1 MGKDSSWIT
10 FEGSAL
16 VPLPRDNEGNTD
28 MKNKVLGNS
37 NIEVSPLGL
46 GCMGMSEFYG
56 ASDDEVSLDTLE
68 HAFEI
73 GITLYDTADTYGV
86 GHNEELLGRFAKGK
100 RDRIVLATKCGI
112 IREKGKYERIVD
124 SSPRHI
130 RSACEASLKRL
141 NSEFIDLFYI
151 HRLNPD
157 VQIEDSVGAL
167 ADLVVQGK
175 IRSYGLCEVSA
186 KTLRRAHAVYPI
198 AALQSEY
205 SLWTR
210 DPEKEILSACR
221 DINAA
226 FVAYS
231 PLGRG
236 FLTGRFTD
244 RSAFED
250 GDIRSTNPR
259 FLKENL
265 ARNVRLLD
273 SVKKIAGE
281 HECTNG
287 QVALAWLL
295 SRGEDIIPIPG
306 TRRKQY
312 VDENFAATQIVLSQN
327 DLGVLDT
334 AFAIGSVSG
343 ERYTVEGMKGVNE

>member
-1 MGKDSSWIT
+1 
-10 FEGSAL
+10 
-16 VPLPRDNEGNTD
+16 
-28 MKNKVLGNS
+28 MKNRILGNS

-56 ASDDEVSLDTLE
+56 ASDDQLSLDTLE

-73 GITLYDTADTYGV
+73 GVTHYDTADTYGS
-86 GHNEELLGRFAKGK
+86 GHNEDLLARFAKGK

-112 IREKGKYERIVD
+112 VREKGSYERKID
-124 SSPRHI
+124 SSPDYI

-141 NSEFIDLFYI
+141 GTSYIDLFYI
-151 HRLNPD
+151 HRLNANI
-157 VQIEDSVGAL
+157 QIEETVGAM
-167 ADLVVQGK
+167 ADLVAEGK

-210 DPEKEILSACR
+210 DPEGEILSACR

-244 RSAFED
+244 ESSFED
-250 GDIRSTNPR
+250 GDFRSVNPR
-259 FLKENL
+259 FQKENL
-265 ARNVRLLD
+265 ARNIRLLD
-273 SVKKIAGE
+273 SVKQIAVE
-281 HECTNG
+281 HKCTNG

-327 DLGVLDT
+327 DLDVLNA

-343 ERYTVEGMKGVNE
+343 ERYTAEGMKGVNG

>member
-1 MGKDSSWIT
+1 
-10 FEGSAL
+10 
-16 VPLPRDNEGNTD
+16 
-28 MKNKVLGNS
+28 MKNRILGNS

-56 ASDDEVSLDTLE
+56 ASDDEISLKTLD

-73 GITLYDTADTYGV
+73 GITHYDTADTYGI
-86 GHNEELLGRFAKGK
+86 GHNEKLLARFAKGK

-112 IREKGKYERIVD
+112 IRQKGHYERKVD
-124 SSPRHI
+124 SSPHYI
-130 RSACEASLKRL
+130 KAACEASLKRL
-141 NSEFIDLFYI
+141 GTSYIDLFYI
-151 HRLNPD
+151 HRLNAD
-157 VQIEDSVGAL
+157 IQIEETVGAL
-167 ADLVVQGK
+167 ADLVAEGK

-186 KTLRRAHAVYPI
+186 KTLRRAHAVYPV

-210 DPEKEILSACR
+210 DPEGEILSACR

-244 RSAFED
+244 ETDFED
-250 GDIRSTNPR
+250 GDFRSANPR
-259 FLKENL
+259 FQKENL
-265 ARNVRLLD
+265 ARNIRLLD
-273 SVKKIAGE
+273 SVKQIARE
-281 HECTNG
+281 HDCTNG

-306 TRRKQY
+306 TRRKKY
-312 VDENFAATQIVLSQN
+312 VDENFAAIQIVLSQN
-327 DLGVLDT
+327 DLDVLNT

-343 ERYTVEGMKGVNE
+343 ERYTSEGMKGVNG